1 MKIVHA
7 SISERGNT
15 GQGAKPGDQTGREV
29 CVREWYSKPWAY
41 VLRYPDRETA
51 AAVSRIAAD
60 IARSNLAG
68 YSQQDRNALYRE
80 LKKNNYSV
88 SSYIKCGIKTSCDCS
103 SFVYSCYAVMVPV
116 MRRDG
121 NAPTTS
127 TMERDYLAWGF
138 KKLTG
143 DVYTKSPKLL
153 LAGDVLVAPG
163 KHTAMAYDPEGA
175 TEQDPDVDHA
185 LDVLAMDVIHGHW
198 GTGHEVRMR
207 RIYDA
212 IRQRVNEIL

>member
-15 GQGAKPGDQTGREV
+15 GQEAKPGDQTGREV
-29 CVREWYSKPWAY
+29 CIREWYSKPWAY
-41 VLRYPDRETA
+41 VLRYPDPETA
-51 AAVSRIAAD
+51 AAAAVIAAD
-60 IARSNLAG
+60 LAGSNLTG

-80 LKKNNYSV
+80 LKKNKFTV
-88 SSYIKCGIKTSCDCS
+88 SSYIKGGVKTSCDCS
-103 SFVYSCYAVMVPV
+103 SFVYACYAVMVPV

-127 TMERDYLAWGF
+127 SMEKDYLAWGF

-153 LAGDVLVAPG
+153 QTGDILVAPG
-163 KHTAMAYDPEGA
+163 KHTVMAYDADAGA
-175 TEQDPDVDHA
+175 LHDAGVDRA
-185 LDVLAMDVIHGHW
+185 LDTLAMDIIHGHW